1 MSNIEEDIKFIEE
14 MIKEYKTFGDLH
26 NPDFEDTD
34 RIYKALENMLKRIK
48 ELEEENKI
56 YVLNGDNVNLEIY
69 IKNNYIPVQKV
80 KNILTKIQEEFN
92 KLDKTSDEFLN
103 SKEKTVEDY
112 ILEKERLATMQT
124 LAYCRD
130 NLEELLEEK

>member
-1 MSNIEEDIKFIEE
+1 MSNLEEDIKFIEE